1 MLAGG
6 GTVVIF
12 LSVVG
17 GVVGWFSRTSSSAL
31 EELTEPE
38 VTIFEKLMSQ
48 YLFLEAKHLSIH
60 SLQGRW
66 RDSIFRML
74 LQSMLHLFQN
84 LLRGKIDYTEEDGSR
99 DLEADSNQNHINS
112 VLSYE
117 DEIRPRTDE
126 GWGRKSDARGIPGEK
141 GDRGLRGPPGMT
153 VRGPPGPPGPPGRG
167 WLDTSFSSSSSSSC
181 GCNESL
187 LRLYVKDLN
196 PKLIPG
202 PMGPPGTVG
211 PVGPSGLP
219 VRITCYKCSYHHFL
233 STGNVGAS
241 GQ

>member
-1 MLAGG
+1 ML
-6 GTVVIF
+6 F
-12 LSVVG
+12 
-17 GVVGWFSRTSSSAL
+17 
-31 EELTEPE
+31 
-38 VTIFEKLMSQ
+38 
-48 YLFLEAKHLSIH
+48 YSI
-60 SLQGRW
+60 
-66 RDSIFRML
+66 DAA
-74 LQSMLHLFQN
+74 LFQN

-99 DLEADSNQNHINS
+99 DLEVDSNQNHINS

-126 GWGRKSDARGIPGEK
+126 GWGRKNEARGVPGEK

-167 WLDTSFSSSSSSSC
+167 WLDTSFSSSSSSC

-219 VRITCYKCSYHHFL
+219 VRITFNKCSHHYYIIL
-233 STGNVGAS
+233 SILRECWGLKAMKVRLAHEA
-241 GQ
+241 